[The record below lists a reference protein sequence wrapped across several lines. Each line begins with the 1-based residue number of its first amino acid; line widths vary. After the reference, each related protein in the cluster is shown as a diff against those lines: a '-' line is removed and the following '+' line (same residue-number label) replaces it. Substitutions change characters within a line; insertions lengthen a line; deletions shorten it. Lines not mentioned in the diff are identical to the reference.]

1 MTRYG
6 PQPYPLEPGP
16 IVPDEDGD
24 FVLFFDA
31 QAALAEKDTEIGTL
45 RDEVEGLA
53 ADVETFRAK
62 SIELQKEL
70 DDAEILISNLRADIN
85 ALREG

>member
-1 MTRYG
+1 MKRFIWDY
-6 PQPYPLEPGP
+6 
-16 IVPDEDGD
+16 DGVSERAEGD
-24 FVLFFDA
+24 LVEFKDA
-31 QAALAEKDTEIGTL
+31 EAELAEKDTTIGTL

-62 SIELQKEL
+62 SIELQKEV